1 MSFVKCC
8 FESTEGHDFL
18 DSFVQKCT
26 DPGCVSIACG
36 TQISVLLNLILA
48 HAILVLIEYLPLTSA
63 ANLDI
68 RIHVRFRS
76 EFFYRLI

>member
-26 DPGCVSIACG
+26 DPGCKYFYQFLLIFLNNFLIKLGESIACG
-36 TQISVLLNLILA
+36 TRIFVLLNLILA
-48 HAILVLIEYLPLTSA
+48 HATLVI
-63 ANLDI
+63 D
-68 RIHVRFRS
+68 
-76 EFFYRLI
+76 

>member
-26 DPGCVSIACG
+26 DPGCKYFY
-36 TQISVLLNLILA
+36 QFLFN
-48 HAILVLIEYLPLTSA
+48 
-63 ANLDI
+63 
-68 RIHVRFRS
+68 
-76 EFFYRLI
+76 FFK